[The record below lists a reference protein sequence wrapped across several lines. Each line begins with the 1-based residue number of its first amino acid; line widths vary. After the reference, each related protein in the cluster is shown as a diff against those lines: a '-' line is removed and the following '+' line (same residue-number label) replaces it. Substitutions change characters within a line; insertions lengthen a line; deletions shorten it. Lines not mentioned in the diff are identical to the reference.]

1 LRGWLCAAALVV
13 LPPPG
18 ALAAGPS
25 SCESC
30 HSDASRVGAETL
42 RVVKSHG
49 DDVHAELGFS
59 CHDCH
64 GGNPDPELADDPA
77 AAMDASFE
85 SNPYRGAP
93 QRRDVPGFCGRCH
106 SEPAVMRRFDPRARV
121 DQEREYWTS
130 RHGLALERGDTRVAT
145 CIDCHGSH
153 SVLRI
158 DDLASPVFP
167 THVAETCAGC
177 HANSDTMEGYLTDD
191 GRPLPVDQ
199 YALWSES
206 VHASALLERE
216 DLSAPTCNDCHGN
229 HGAVPPDVQS
239 VAQICGQCHNRE
251 AQLFLESPK
260 SEGFRRHNELIGAVG
275 EEGCATCHAEPEPQS
290 QLTDVHTLGEC
301 TACHRNHAVIR
312 PTVAMLS
319 PLPEAPCSFCHEA
332 PGPRYQAL
340 LGSEVAAE
348 NYRAVRDQLLAGAES
363 DGLQGSARFD
373 WLVEQARL
381 LPFHTLAAPG
391 GGEAAR
397 LRPEFERLF
406 RKFRIG
412 KTRFTYRD
420 SSSGEPVEETVVRC
434 STCHAA
440 EPLLADAPRGLEMA
454 AELLERMRELTALTA
469 SAERTMLRA
478 RRGGVQTS
486 HVLIEID
493 QSVDAQVELE
503 VLVHGFAVGP
513 ESEFARKHADGMEHA
528 SAALTLAREALDEL
542 ASRRRGLIRFLV
554 VIGIVLLSLGLKI
567 RQVARRREHEA
578 AASGA

>member
-1 LRGWLCAAALVV
+1 VLV
-13 LPPPG
+13 LFSLQG
-18 ALAAGPS
+18 ALADGPS

-30 HSDASRVGAETL
+30 HSDASRVGAESL
-42 RVVKSHG
+42 RIAKSHAG
-49 DDVHAELGFS
+49 DVHAEAGFS

-64 GGNPDPELADDPA
+64 GGNPDPELSDAAA

-85 SNPYRGAP
+85 SNPYRGSP
-93 QRRDVPGFCGRCH
+93 QRRDVPSFCGRCH
-106 SEPAVMRRFDPRARV
+106 SDPAFMRRFDPGARV

-130 RHGLALERGDTRVAT
+130 RHGLALERGDARVAT
-145 CIDCHGSH
+145 CTDCHGGH
-153 SVLRI
+153 GVLRI

-167 THVAETCAGC
+167 TRVAETCAGC
-177 HANSDTMEGYLTDD
+177 HANPNTMEGYATDD

-229 HGAVPPDVQS
+229 HGATPPDVQS
-239 VAQICGQCHNRE
+239 VAHVCGQCHNRE
-251 AQLFLESPK
+251 AQLFLKSPK

-275 EEGCATCHAEPEPQS
+275 EEGCAACHAEPAPQA
-290 QLTDVHTLGEC
+290 QLTDVRSLGEC
-301 TACHRNHAVIR
+301 TACHRNHAIVR

-319 PLPEAPCSFCHEA
+319 PLPETPCSFCHEA

-340 LGSEVAAE
+340 LSGEVAAE

-363 DGLQGSARFD
+363 AGLHGSARFD
-373 WLVEQARL
+373 WLVDRAL
-381 LPFHTLAAPG
+381 SLPFHTLSAPE

-412 KTRFTYRD
+412 KTRFTYRG
-420 SSSGEPVEETVVRC
+420 SSSSEPAEATVVRC
-434 STCHAA
+434 STCHSA
-440 EPLLADAPRGLEMA
+440 EPLLAEAPRGLEMA
-454 AELLERMRELTALTA
+454 GEMLVRMRELTALTA

-486 HVLIEID
+486 HALIEID

-503 VLVHGFAVGP
+503 ALVHGFAVGP

-528 SAALTLAREALDEL
+528 SAALKLAREALDEL
-542 ASRRRGLIRFLV
+542 ASRRRGLVRFLV
-554 VIGIVLLSLGLKI
+554 VIAIVLVSLGLKI
-567 RQVARRREHEA
+567 RQIARRREREA
-578 AASGA
+578 AAST